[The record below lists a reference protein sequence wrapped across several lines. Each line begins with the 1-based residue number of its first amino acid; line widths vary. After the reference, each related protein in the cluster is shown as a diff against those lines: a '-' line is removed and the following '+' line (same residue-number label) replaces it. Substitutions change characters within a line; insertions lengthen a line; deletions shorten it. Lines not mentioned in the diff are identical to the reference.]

1 MAEEVASA
9 PETSVDWSVGRPSFT
24 DFVEKNMENKEK
36 ELQASKIME
45 AANFNY
51 KVSNIEQELSA
62 VVVVPGETS
71 SEIDAEVRGWTDK
84 EA

>member
-1 MAEEVASA
+1 
-9 PETSVDWSVGRPSFT
+9 
-24 DFVEKNMENKEK
+24 
-36 ELQASKIME
+36 ME
-45 AANFNY
+45 AANFNN